1 MEVNVPFV
9 VYEGELARN
18 ERTVKRLIIALVA
31 TIIMLFLSNAM
42 WLYAWNMYDY
52 VEDEV
57 RSVTV
62 DGGDN
67 GNTNY
72 IGGNGDI
79 SNGEDYGSNLQEQT
93 AD

>member
-1 MEVNVPFV
+1 MEVNVPYI

-31 TIIMLFLSNAM
+31 TIVMLFLSNAM

-52 VEDEV
+52 EDDL
-57 RSVTV
+57 RSITV

-79 SNGEDYGSNLQEQT
+79 SNGEDYGSNVQET

>member
-1 MEVNVPFV
+1 MEVQVPYV

-31 TIIMLFLSNAM
+31 TIVMLFLSNAM

-57 RSVTV
+57 RSITV

-79 SNGEDYGSNLQEQT
+79 SNGQDNGSDLQEQT

>member
-1 MEVNVPFV
+1 MEVNVPYI

-31 TIIMLFLSNAM
+31 TIVMLFLSNAM
-42 WLYAWNMYDY
+42 WLYAWNCYDY
-52 VEDEV
+52 EDDLK
-57 RSVTV
+57 SISV
-62 DGGDN
+62 DGGDY

-79 SNGEDYGSNLQEQT
+79 SHNGEDNGSNLQET

>member
-1 MEVNVPFV
+1 MEVQVPYV

-31 TIIMLFLSNAM
+31 TIVMLFLSNAM
-42 WLYAWNMYDY
+42 WLYAWNLYDY
-52 VEDEV
+52 EEDL

-62 DGGDN
+62 DGGDY

-72 IGGNGDI
+72 IGGDGDI
-79 SNGEDYGSNLQEQT
+79 SNGEDYGSNNQET